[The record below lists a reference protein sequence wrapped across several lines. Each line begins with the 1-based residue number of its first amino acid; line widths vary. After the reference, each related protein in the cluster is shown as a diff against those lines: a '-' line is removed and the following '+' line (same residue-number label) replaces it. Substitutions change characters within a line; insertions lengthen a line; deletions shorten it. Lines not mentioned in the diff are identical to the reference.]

1 MNKPTLLKMAC
12 ILFAFCAATAIA
24 SPAQILTT
32 LHSFSGPDGGYPT
45 AGLIQ
50 GKEGNFYGT
59 TTSGGAGN
67 DGTVFKITPEGT
79 LTTLNSFYLTAG
91 DFSEAPLVHA
101 SDGNF
106 YGTAASGGFHGF
118 GTVFKI
124 TPSGTLTGLYSFC
137 SQSKCSDGEDPY
149 GWLVQG
155 SDGNLYG
162 TTPYGGTNNGGTVF
176 EITLSGTLTTLYSFC
191 SHSNCSDGAEVY
203 AGLVQSSD
211 GNFYGTT
218 AYGGANHDCSGVH
231 DPGCGTV
238 FKITPAGTLTTLY
251 SFCSQPAC
259 ADGQYPYNG
268 VIQARD
274 GNFYGVTTSAGG
286 NCSPNCGTVF
296 KITPAGEL
304 TTLYTFCSQSG
315 CPDGNQPAAP
325 LVQASGGNFYG
336 TTELGGA
343 NNYGTIFK
351 ITPGGTLTTL
361 HSFDGIDGD
370 YPEGGLVQGLPGTFY
385 GTTPSGGANN
395 EGTVFRLSI
404 VRTCSVCP
412 NL

>member
-1 MNKPTLLKMAC
+1 M
-12 ILFAFCAATAIA
+12 TAIA

-50 GKEGNFYGT
+50 GREGNFYGT
-59 TTSGGAGN
+59 TTEGGASN
-67 DGTVFKITPEGT
+67 DGTIFKITPAGM

-91 DFSEAPLVHA
+91 DFSEAPLVQA

-106 YGTAASGGFHGF
+106 YGTAASGGFHGV
-118 GTVFKI
+118 GSVFKI

-137 SQSKCSDGEDPY
+137 SLSKCSDGDAPY
-149 GWLVQG
+149 AWLVQG

-176 EITLSGTLTTLYSFC
+176 KITLSGTLTTLYSFC
-191 SHSNCSDGAEVY
+191 SQSNCSDGAEVY
-203 AGLVQSSD
+203 AGLVLASD

-218 AYGGANHDCSGVH
+218 AYGGANDDCSGVH

-238 FKITPAGTLTTLY
+238 FKITPDGTLTTLY
-251 SFCSQPAC
+251 SFCSQPGC
-259 ADGQYPYNG
+259 ADGQYPFNG
-268 VIQARD
+268 VIQARG

-325 LVQASGGNFYG
+325 LVQASDGNFYG

-343 NNYGTIFK
+343 NNDGTLFK

-361 HSFDGIDGD
+361 HSFDGIDGA

-395 EGTVFRLSI
+395 EGTVFRLTI

>member
-1 MNKPTLLKMAC
+1 MPRQFSLHFVVLLFSLAM
-12 ILFAFCAATAIA
+12 FCAATVTA
-24 SPAQILTT
+24 SPAQTLTT
-32 LHSFSGPDGGYPT
+32 LHSFVSTDGAYPF
-45 AGLIQ
+45 AGLFQ
-50 GKEGNFYGT
+50 
-59 TTSGGAGN
+59 
-67 DGTVFKITPEGT
+67 
-79 LTTLNSFYLTAG
+79 
-91 DFSEAPLVHA
+91 A

-106 YGTAASGGFHGF
+106 YGTTASGGFHGF
-118 GTVFKI
+118 GSVFKV

-137 SQSKCSDGEDPY
+137 SLSKCSDGDAPY
-149 GWLVQG
+149 AWLVQG

-162 TTPYGGTNNGGTVF
+162 TTPYGGTNNGGTAF
-176 EITLSGTLTTLYSFC
+176 KITLSGTLTTLYSFC
-191 SHSNCSDGAEVY
+191 TQSKCSDGADVY
-203 AGLVQSSD
+203 AGLVLASD

-218 AYGGANHDCSGVH
+218 AYGGANDDCSAVNA
-231 DPGCGTV
+231 PGCGTV
-238 FKITPAGTLTTLY
+238 FKITPDGSLTTLY
-251 SFCSQPAC
+251 SFCSQPGC

-315 CPDGNQPAAP
+315 CADGNQPAAP
-325 LVQASGGNFYG
+325 LVQASDGNFYG

-343 NNYGTIFK
+343 NNDGTIFK
-351 ITPGGTLTTL
+351 ITPEGTLTTL

-395 EGTVFRLSI
+395 EGTIFRLTI